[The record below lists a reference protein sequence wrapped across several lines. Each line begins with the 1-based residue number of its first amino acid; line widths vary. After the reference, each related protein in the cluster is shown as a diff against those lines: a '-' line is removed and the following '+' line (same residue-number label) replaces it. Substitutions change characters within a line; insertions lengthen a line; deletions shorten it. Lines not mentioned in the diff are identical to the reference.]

1 MASLLSRLAGRG
13 QRPEARY
20 TTEDYAN
27 WVAQSMGWGSFGF
40 QGSQYPLGVNTT
52 TPTTRTE
59 PIEAN
64 FVGLVSH
71 GLKNNGIV
79 WTCNAVR
86 LEVFTQA
93 RFKWRKLNRGRPGDL
108 FGTNALAPLEEPWPN
123 ATTGDLLAWML
134 VDVDLAGNFY
144 GARTS
149 EGVVRLRPDWV
160 DIVMEPLSVGAGPLG
175 FRKVAYAY
183 WDGGARDRDP
193 TVLMLDEV
201 CHFAPKP
208 DPVANFRGMTWMTPV
223 IREVMGDSAY
233 SRHKT
238 TFIDNAATPNLA
250 ISLSEKVTPDQ
261 FTKFVDTMD
270 AAHKGAQ
277 NAGKTLYLGAGAD
290 VTVVGAD
297 MKSLDFKAVQ
307 GAGETRIAAASGV
320 GAVIAQFSEG
330 MQGSSLNA
338 GNYAASRRRFADITM
353 RHLWQQACGAL
364 TPLVQVPRGAELW
377 YLADDIPFLQEDAKD
392 AAEIMQTLAT
402 TIRTHVDG
410 GFEPDSAVAAAA
422 AGDVTLLKHTGKL
435 SVQLQEPGANA
446 GPTDAPAPDVEEDQ
460 TDE

>member
-1 MASLLSRLAGRG
+1 MKLLAPLRRRG
-13 QRPEARY
+13 TDEKRY
-20 TTEDYAN
+20 TTEDYAS
-27 WVAQSMGWGSFGF
+27 WLAQSMGFGSFGF

-52 TPTTRTE
+52 MPGSKTE

-64 FVGLVSH
+64 FLGFVSH
-71 GLKNNGIV
+71 GLKGNGIV

-93 RFKWRKLNRGRPGDL
+93 RFKWRRLNDGRPGKT

-134 VDVDLAGNFY
+134 VDADLAGNFY
-144 GARTS
+144 GARTDQ
-149 EGVVRLRPDWV
+149 GIVRLRPDWV
-160 DIVMEPLSVGAGPLG
+160 DIILEPLTIGAGPLG
-175 FRKVAYAY
+175 SRKVGYAY

-193 TVLMLDEV
+193 TILFPDEV

-208 DPVANFRGMTWMTPV
+208 DPVANFRGMTWLTPV
-223 IREVMGDSAY
+223 IREVMGDSSY

-250 ISLSEKVTPDQ
+250 VSLAKEVTPAQ
-261 FTKFVDTMD
+261 FQMFVDMMD
-270 AAHKGAQ
+270 ASHKGAV

-364 TPLVQVPRGAELW
+364 APMVAAPRGAELW
-377 YLADDIPFLQEDAKD
+377 YLANDIPFLQEDAKD
-392 AAEIMQTLAT
+392 AADIESVKATSLRTL
-402 TIRTHVDG
+402 VDG
-410 GFEPDSAVAAAA
+410 GFDPVSAIEAVDAQ
-422 AGDVTLLKHTGKL
+422 DITLLEHTGKL
-435 SVQLQEPGANA
+435 SVQLQEPGTTLA
-446 GPTDAPAPDVEEDQ
+446 GSGTAGNPVEDDDDS
-460 TDE
+460 TS